1 MPIIAVPS
9 KNNGGLNDFLN
20 LRFGRCNNI
29 TFISIEDK
37 NIKSVKVVPIYTTE
51 IIGNL
56 GIHAAEIIK
65 QNKGSDVII
74 GYIGKKA
81 FQSLNSQNIK
91 IFQTLKEGITV
102 KKCIDLFIQGIL
114 TEVKES
120 NAHLIK
126 E

>member
-9 KNNGGLNDFLN
+9 EKNGGLNDFLN
-20 LRFGRCNNI
+20 LRFGKSKSIN
-29 TFISIEDK
+29 FISIEDE
-37 NIKSVKVVPIYTTE
+37 NIESVKVIPIYTTE
-51 IIGNL
+51 AIGNL
-56 GIHAAEIIK
+56 GIHASEIIK
-65 QNKGSDVII
+65 QNKASNVII
-74 GYIGKKA
+74 KYIGKKA

-91 IFQTLKEGITV
+91 IFQALDERITV
-102 KKCIDLFIQGIL
+102 KKCADLFIQEKL

>member
-9 KNNGGLNDFLN
+9 EKNGGLNDFLN
-20 LRFGRCNNI
+20 LKFGRCNSF
-29 TFISIEDK
+29 TFISIEDN

-65 QNKGSDVII
+65 QNKVSDVII

-81 FQSLNSQNIK
+81 FQSLNSQSIR
-91 IFQTLKEGITV
+91 IFQALDERITV
-102 KKCIDLFIQGIL
+102 KQCVDLFIQGKL
-114 TEVKES
+114 TEIKES
-120 NAHLIK
+120 NAHLFK

>member
-9 KNNGGLNDFLN
+9 EKNGGLNDFLN
-20 LRFGRCNNI
+20 LRFGRCNSI
-29 TFISIEDK
+29 TFISTEDK

-56 GIHAAEIIK
+56 GIHAAEIIR
-65 QNKGSDVII
+65 QNKSSNVII

-91 IFQTLKEGITV
+91 IFQAIDERITV
-102 KKCIDLFIQGIL
+102 KKCIDLFIQGKL

-120 NAHLIK
+120 NAHLFK

>member
-1 MPIIAVPS
+1 MSIIAVPS
-9 KNNGGLNDFLN
+9 ENNGGLNDFLN
-20 LRFGRCNNI
+20 LQFGRCNSF
-29 TFISIEDK
+29 TFISIEDN

-65 QNKGSDVII
+65 QNKVSDVII

-81 FQSLNSQNIK
+81 FQSLNSQSIR
-91 IFQTLKEGITV
+91 IFQALDERITV
-102 KKCIDLFIQGIL
+102 KQCVDLFIQGKL

-120 NAHLIK
+120 NAHLFK

>member
-9 KNNGGLNDFLN
+9 EKNGGLNDFLN
-20 LRFGRCNNI
+20 LRFGKCNSI
-29 TFISIEDK
+29 TTISIEDG
-37 NIKSVKVVPIYTTE
+37 NIESVKVVPIYRTE
-51 IIGNL
+51 TIGNL
-56 GIHAAEIIK
+56 GIHIAEIIG
-65 QNKGSDVII
+65 QNKASNVII

-91 IFQTLKEGITV
+91 IFHASDERITV
-102 KKCIDLFIQGIL
+102 KQCFDLFIQGKLI
-114 TEVKES
+114 EIKEP

>member
-9 KNNGGLNDFLN
+9 EKNGGLNDFLN
-20 LRFGRCNNI
+20 LRFGRCNSI
-29 TFISIEDK
+29 TFISIEDG

-51 IIGNL
+51 IMGNL
-56 GIHAAEIIK
+56 GIHAAEIVR
-65 QNKGSDVII
+65 QNKASDVII
-74 GYIGKKA
+74 RYIGEKA

-91 IFQTLKEGITV
+91 IFQALDERITI
-102 KKCIDLFIQGIL
+102 KQLIDLFIQGKL
-114 TEVKES
+114 TEAKES

>member
-9 KNNGGLNDFLN
+9 EKNGGLNDFLN
-20 LRFGRCNNI
+20 LRFGKCNSI
-29 TFISIEDK
+29 TTISIEDG
-37 NIKSVKVVPIYTTE
+37 NIESVKVVPIYRTE
-51 IIGNL
+51 TIGNL
-56 GIHAAEIIK
+56 GIHIAEIIG
-65 QNKGSDVII
+65 QNKASNVII

-91 IFQTLKEGITV
+91 IFQASDESITV
-102 KKCIDLFIQGIL
+102 KQCFDLFIQGKLI
-114 TEVKES
+114 EIKEP